1 MESKHP
7 MELLLR
13 LLTVTNLLLY
23 YVNESHAAT
32 VIGGMLGNL
41 TKSFVALQDFD
52 LPRSCKTTGIIKKF
66 LSWGDGRSDAVARGL
81 IPLAIEMQ
89 KYSSLHRKI
98 LRSWEVDSPVRV
110 IISHVTFNTP
120 RLLFLSMTSLT
131 TFCQSRF
138 WTPEMNCIMLLLC
151 PWTQLIL
158 CFQ

>member
-13 LLTVTNLLLY
+13 LFTVTNLLLY

-66 LSWGDGRSDAVARGL
+66 LSWGDGRSNAVARGL

-98 LRSWEVDSPVRV
+98 LRSWEANSPVRV
-110 IISHVTFNTP
+110 IISYFTFNTLHH
-120 RLLFLSMTSLT
+120 RRDCHSF
-131 TFCQSRF
+131 R
-138 WTPEMNCIMLLLC
+138 
-151 PWTQLIL
+151 
-158 CFQ
+158 